1 MAQKH
6 TQSTDLPLPQYMLC
20 LKNSPCFARTQPV
33 ILSKAELTYLKS
45 YFPVEFGHLKLGSV
59 DESGSA
65 SKNHFFSSVQ
75 IICTLS
81 QNAERGKRKGDSL
94 HFQRVFLGRPFYTW
108 IVALLVRERNCP
120 PCLRSVESTLRV
132 L

>member
-20 LKNSPCFARTQPV
+20 LKNSPCFARTQPL
-33 ILSKAELTYLKS
+33 ILSKAELTYQKS
-45 YFPVEFGHLKLGSV
+45 YFRGECGHLKPGLV

-75 IICTLS
+75 IICPLS
-81 QNAERGKRKGDSL
+81 QNAERGKRKGD
-94 HFQRVFLGRPFYTW
+94 G
-108 IVALLVRERNCP
+108 LLSNEFF
-120 PCLRSVESTLRV
+120 RSSV
-132 L
+132 LYLDLWLC